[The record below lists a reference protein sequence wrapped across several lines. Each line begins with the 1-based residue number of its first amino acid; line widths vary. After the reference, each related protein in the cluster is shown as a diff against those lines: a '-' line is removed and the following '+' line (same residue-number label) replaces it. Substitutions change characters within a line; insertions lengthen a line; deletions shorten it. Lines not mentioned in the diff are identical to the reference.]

1 MAISSISADRS
12 FATNFSLYQE
22 NDHDKPI
29 QGDEPAQ
36 QSSLSS
42 KIVEWIR
49 ADRPFYQQMVVYSIV
64 AIAAIA
70 LIVSGV
76 GLILVADVADENKKQ
91 EEAERLR
98 LLDQPIIALLGGQ
111 SAYNQL
117 STLRFNNRD
126 ASYPASCPQ
135 LKEMTSSKM
144 RGTDKYN
151 RPVLFLKIFDKAT
164 RTTFVEMIY
173 RKYSKEGSDNPW
185 VKNPTGEKSIFEG
198 ELVIEGRALQNLDQ
212 VLSGKHS
219 RYAIARR

>member
-1 MAISSISADRS
+1 MALNSISAGCS
-12 FATNFSLYQE
+12 YATNFSLYQE
-22 NDHDKPI
+22 NDHEKPI
-29 QGDEPAQ
+29 DGEEPGQ
-36 QSSLSS
+36 QSSLSC

-70 LIVSGV
+70 LIASCV
-76 GLILVADVADENKKQ
+76 GILLVADIAEENKKQ

-117 STLRFNNRD
+117 PTLRFNDRD
-126 ASYPASCPQ
+126 ATYPASRPQ

-144 RGTDKYN
+144 RGTDKYY
-151 RPVLFLKIFDKAT
+151 RPVLFLKIFDKST
-164 RTTFVEMIY
+164 RSSFVEMIY

-185 VKNPTGEKSIFEG
+185 MKNPSGEKSIFEG
-198 ELVIEGRALQNLDQ
+198 DLVIEGRALQKLDQ
-212 VLSGKHS
+212 VLSGTHS